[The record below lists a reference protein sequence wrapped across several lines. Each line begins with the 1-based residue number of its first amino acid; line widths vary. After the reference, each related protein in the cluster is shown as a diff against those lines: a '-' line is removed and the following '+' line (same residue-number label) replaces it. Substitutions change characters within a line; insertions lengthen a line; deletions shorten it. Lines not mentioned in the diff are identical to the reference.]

1 MTPAEAFGKIIN
13 QTRKERS
20 LSQEYLAFHCGL
32 DRTFVS
38 MLERGKRQPSLETIL
53 KISAVLDVPAH
64 VLVRQ
69 TTDLLTSE

>member
-1 MTPAEAFGKIIN
+1 MTPAQAFGKIIK
-13 QTRKERS
+13 QARTEMS
-20 LSQEYLAFHCGL
+20 VSQEQLALVSGL

-38 MLERGKRQPSLETIL
+38 KLERGVRQPSLETIL

-64 VLVRQ
+64 DLVKR